1 MCVAGRHTEQMAAFA
16 ALGRVLLEAVAPL
29 RCAACDAVADAPVCA
44 ACDAEL
50 GALPVP
56 RAVGLDGVRAWAA
69 FVFAGPVREVV
80 HRGKFQGNRA
90 ALRHVAAL
98 AVTRLEL
105 TSRPRPDAVLPVPLG
120 ARRRRQRGYNQAAV
134 VAGVIAQAGGAPVL
148 DGLTRVRETQPQSSR
163 GEADRRT
170 NVAGAFDWRGTDLAG
185 ARLWLI
191 DDVLTTGA
199 TIEAAA
205 AVLLGAGACRVDG
218 LVIARVP

>member
-1 MCVAGRHTEQMAAFA
+1 MSAIAV
-16 ALGRVLLEAVAPL
+16 LGRLLLEAVAPL
-29 RCAACDAVADAPVCA
+29 RCAACDTVAGAPICP

-56 RAVGLDGVRAWAA
+56 RAVDLDDLRAWSA
-69 FVFAGPVREVV
+69 FVFAGPVREVL

-90 ALRHVAAL
+90 ALRQIAGVAAI
-98 AVTRLEL
+98 RLEL
-105 TSRPRPDAVLPVPLG
+105 AIRPPPDAVLPVPLG
-120 ARRRRQRGYNQAAV
+120 ARRRRQRGYNQAEV
-134 VAGVIAQAGGAPVL
+134 VAAEIAQAVGAHVL
-148 DGLTRVRETQPQSSR
+148 DGLTRVRETEPQSSR

-170 NVAGAFDWRGTDLAG
+170 NVAGAFGWRGADLAG

-199 TIEAAA
+199 TMEAAA
-205 AVLLGAGACRVDG
+205 AVLLQAGARRVDG